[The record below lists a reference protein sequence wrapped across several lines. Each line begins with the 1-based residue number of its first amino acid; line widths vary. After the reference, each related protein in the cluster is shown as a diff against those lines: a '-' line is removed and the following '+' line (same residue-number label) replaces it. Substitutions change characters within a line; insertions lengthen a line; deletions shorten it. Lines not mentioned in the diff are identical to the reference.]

1 MYRVQDGTLQVLLV
15 HPGGPFHKNKDQGAW
30 SIPKGEVEPG
40 DGLLETAQRELKEEV
55 GATAAGPFIPLTP
68 VKQKGG
74 KVVHAWACEGSF
86 DTRKIV
92 SNTFQLQWP
101 PGSGKLQE
109 FPEVD
114 RAEFF
119 DAETAKRKINPA
131 QAALV
136 EQLEAILNGETSA
149 GTR

>member
-15 HPGGPFHKNKDQGAW
+15 HPGGPFHKNKDKGAW
-30 SIPKGEVEPG
+30 SIPKGEVEPD
-40 DGLLETAQRELKEEV
+40 DGLLETAQRELQEEV

-74 KVVHAWACEGSF
+74 KVVHAWACEGDF
-86 DTRKIV
+86 DTRHIV
-92 SNTFQLQWP
+92 SNTFKLQWP
-101 PGSGKLQE
+101 PGSGKFQE

-119 DAETAKRKINPA
+119 DAETAKWKINPA

-136 EQLEAILNGETSA
+136 EQLEKILKGGANL
-149 GTR
+149 